1 MTFTFNTF
9 LHFGAA
15 LFCVGLACFGIFRD
29 HRSFVHRIFAFG
41 MLVLALESLFT
52 YLSIQALFPEEA
64 IRWQRWRWTAAAL
77 LPGSWLLFNLSFPK
91 RDNKP
96 TLGKWKWIVPGIF
109 LAHLILVTIFVSDF
123 FCGTPVFDPFHG
135 WMISLGWSGYLFH
148 ICFLVSSVLIIM
160 FLEKTLRASSG
171 RQRWQVKFIAI
182 GIGAIF
188 AARLYTGSQALL
200 LHSLHLGLEVVNGS
214 ALFVAGFLIF
224 VSIFR
229 GHFLH
234 TNIYLSET
242 MLYRSFTLLIVGIY
256 LLAISALALATGS
269 VQDNLVLALR
279 AFFIFLAIVGLTI
292 ALLSDRLRLKMKQLI
307 SRHFKRSEYDY
318 RNAWIAFTER
328 TASMVQG
335 KAFCNAIV
343 KMISEMFDVLSVSLW
358 LLNEPQKNLKLGGST
373 VFSEAQVRE
382 LPGFQDGAAA
392 IIQFM
397 RNRQIIVDLEAAEA
411 EILKRSH
418 VAFFQ
423 DARIRY
429 CIPLMSSGNLLG
441 IITLGD
447 RVKETPF
454 SFEALDMLKTIADQV
469 AAGLLNLRLS
479 EQLQQA
485 REMEAFQTI
494 SALFT
499 HDLKNLASKLSLLLQ
514 NLPVHFDNPDFRKDA
529 LRSMSES
536 VKKIDGMCGRLSIVR
551 ERLELHPVK
560 ADLNEVFRTTLAG
573 IKAILKAGLV
583 EDLHPMPM
591 IFLDPEQIRKVIR
604 NLVLNADQAAG
615 KGGEIR
621 VTTGTQNGWAALM
634 VSDNGCGI
642 SKEFMDQYLFRPFST
657 TKKQGTGIGLFHSKM
672 IVDAHNGRIEVES
685 EEGKG
690 STFRVLL
697 PISGGQG
704 SGFRVR

>member
-1 MTFTFNTF
+1 
-9 LHFGAA
+9 
-15 LFCVGLACFGIFRD
+15 
-29 HRSFVHRIFAFG
+29 
-41 MLVLALESLFT
+41 
-52 YLSIQALFPEEA
+52 
-64 IRWQRWRWTAAAL
+64 
-77 LPGSWLLFNLSFPK
+77 
-91 RDNKP
+91 
-96 TLGKWKWIVPGIF
+96 
-109 LAHLILVTIFVSDF
+109 
-123 FCGTPVFDPFHG
+123 
-135 WMISLGWSGYLFH
+135 
-148 ICFLVSSVLIIM
+148 M

-200 LHSLHLGLEVVNGS
+200 LHSLHLELEVVNGS

-242 MLYRSFTLLIVGIY
+242 MLYRSFTLLIVGVY
-256 LLAISALALATGS
+256 LLALSALAKATGS

-307 SRHFKRSEYDY
+307 SRHFRRPEYDY

-328 TASMVQG
+328 TVSMVHG
-335 KAFCNAIV
+335 KAFCNAVV

-358 LLNEPQKNLKLGGST
+358 LLNEPQKDLKLGGST

-397 RNRQIIVDLEAAEA
+397 RDRQIIVDLEAAEA

-429 CIPLMSSGNLLG
+429 CIPAVSGGNLLG

-447 RVKETPF
+447 RIKGEPF

-499 HDLKNLASKLSLLLQ
+499 HDLKNLASNLSLLLQ

-551 ERLELHPVK
+551 EKLELHPVK

-573 IKAILKAGLV
+573 IEAILKAGLV

-591 IFLDPEQIRKVIR
+591 VFLDPEQIRKVIR
-604 NLVLNADQAAG
+604 NLVLNADQAAS

-621 VTTGTQNGWAALM
+621 VTTGTQNGWATLM

-642 SKEFMDQYLFRPFST
+642 SKEFMDQYLFRPFRT

-697 PISGGQG
+697 PVRKLSPFTQG
-704 SGFRVR
+704 IDS

>member
-1 MTFTFNTF
+1 
-9 LHFGAA
+9 
-15 LFCVGLACFGIFRD
+15 
-29 HRSFVHRIFAFG
+29 
-41 MLVLALESLFT
+41 
-52 YLSIQALFPEEA
+52 
-64 IRWQRWRWTAAAL
+64 

-200 LHSLHLGLEVVNGS
+200 LHNLHLELEVVNGS